1 MQSTTDLFNKFNVT
15 PYLTILFNR
24 LVALNY
30 HDVILDLIILA
41 LIVLGLTII
50 FAILFRLARY
60 WHHKKEPAIFLE
72 ITPPQTTDVSPVA
85 TAQLFNL
92 ISGLLDRSSWIDKL
106 LLRQSSCSFEIV
118 SQKENG
124 IRFILRVPEHM
135 SLPLEKNLRSYLPG
149 IKIKETADY
158 LPDDWAKNRNAGVFE
173 FQLNKHFSWPLNEQ
187 TDLEN
192 HDPLAYLTGAMTQLK
207 NDEILAIQ
215 IILRPL
221 NGLDQHSVRR
231 EINKI
236 QAAIRHNKFAELNN
250 DTAIEQV
257 TYSMIKVLES
267 IVHVVMIPLIFVA
280 DFVTGNPPL
289 PPESASARIVT
300 PADKERE
307 EMVKAKIYQP
317 LFEITVRT
325 LLVTENDLLPARV
338 KGLMTS
344 FMSFDHLSGQ
354 SIAPKW
360 SLPLSFIRWFQ
371 LKQFALRLSGTPLY
385 LTASEIGALYHFPFK
400 TDSYAEDL
408 TRVRSRELPAPL
420 VMKNNKDLDVVFGQN
435 GYGNAMTLIGLTD
448 DDRSRHVYLIG
459 QTGSGKSTIIYHMAA
474 DDIKKG
480 RGLAIIDPHGDLG
493 GDLLKTVPKERFDDV
508 IYFNPYDIKYPVGIN
523 LLELTP
529 NLDDDE
535 LELEKELVCESVIS
549 VFRRV
554 FGKEEDADAHRIEY
568 ILRNTIYT
576 AFSIEDCTI
585 FTVYDL
591 LNNPDFRKQTIKKLT
606 DEDLKMF
613 WQNEFG
619 KAGNLQII
627 KMVGGV
633 TSKIG
638 RFLFSPIT
646 KRILEQPHST
656 INFDDIMNS
665 GKVLICNLAEG
676 KLGENTSKLLGTT
689 IIAKIQQ
696 ATMRRA
702 RAEMYSRKP
711 FYLFIDEF
719 QNFAT
724 NSFTKLLSGGRKFG
738 LRITIAEQST
748 AQQSDRNTVN
758 VILANTGT
766 VICFR
771 TASPIDEDL
780 MLSQFSPAVSKG
792 EIGNLPRYH
801 FYIKL
806 SAGEPQE
813 PFSGETFPVP
823 EFKDSDRLEHL
834 IEASRKNY
842 TIKYVKQNKVVS
854 AEKAPSAEPKKDTV
868 KAVKPQP
875 NKPESKKQT
884 AIKPDGFLPSRRG

>member
-1 MQSTTDLFNKFNVT
+1 MQTTTDLFNKFNLT
-15 PYLTILFNR
+15 PYLTIIYNR
-24 LVALNY
+24 IAALNY
-30 HDVILDLIILA
+30 HDVILDLVILASIIL
-41 LIVLGLTII
+41 GLSII
-50 FAILFRLARY
+50 IAILFRLVRY
-60 WHHKKEPAIFLE
+60 WHHKKEPAVFLE

-92 ISGLLDRSSWIDKL
+92 ISGLIDRSSWIDRL

-118 SQKENG
+118 SQKETG

-135 SLPLEKNLRSYLPG
+135 SLPLEKNLRSYMPG

-158 LPDDWAKNRNAGVFE
+158 LPDNLEENRNAGVFE

-187 TDLEN
+187 TDLES

-215 IILRPL
+215 IIMRPL
-221 NGLDQHSVRR
+221 NGLDQHLVRR
-231 EINKI
+231 EISKI
-236 QAAIRHNKFAELNN
+236 QTAIRHNKFADLDN
-250 DTAIEQV
+250 DTAVEQV
-257 TYSMIKVLES
+257 TYGFIKVLEA
-267 IVHVVMIPLIFVA
+267 IVHIVMIPLIFVA

-289 PPESASARIVT
+289 PPEKDGARIVT
-300 PADKERE
+300 PADRERE
-307 EMVKAKIYQP
+307 EIVKAKIYQP
-317 LFEITVRT
+317 LFETTVRT
-325 LLVTENDLLPARV
+325 LLVTENDLMPARV

-344 FMSFDHLSGQ
+344 FLSFDHLSGQ

-360 SLPLSFIRWFQ
+360 HLTWKFIEQHHR
-371 LKQFALRLSGTPLY
+371 KQFKMRLSGTPLY
-385 LTASEIGALYHFPFK
+385 LTSLEIGALYHFPFK

-420 VMKNNKDLDVVFGQN
+420 TLKNSKDLDVVFGQN
-435 GYGNAMTLIGLTD
+435 GYGNALTLIGLTD

-459 QTGSGKSTIIYHMAA
+459 QTGSGKSTIVYHMAA

-480 RGLAIIDPHGDLG
+480 RGLAVIDPHGDLA

-523 LLELTP
+523 LLELTSD
-529 NLDDDE
+529 LDDDE

-549 VFRRV
+549 IFRRV

-576 AFSIEDCTI
+576 AFSIKDCTI

-646 KRILEQPHST
+646 KRILEQSKST
-656 INFDDIMNS
+656 INFDEIMNS

-696 ATMRRA
+696 TTMRRA
-702 RAEMYSRKP
+702 RAEMYNRKP
-711 FYLFIDEF
+711 FYLFVDEF

-780 MLSQFSPAVSKG
+780 MLSQFSPAVVKG
-792 EIGNLPRYH
+792 EIGNLLRYH

-806 SAGEPQE
+806 SASEPQE
-813 PFSGETFPVP
+813 PFSGETFPIP
-823 EFKDSDRLEHL
+823 EFKDSDRLMRL
-834 IEASRKNY
+834 IETSRKNY
-842 TIKYVKQNKVVS
+842 TIEYVKQNKVIS
-854 AEKAPSAEPKKDTV
+854 TEKALAIEPKKDTI
-868 KAVKPQP
+868 KNLKSQP
-875 NKPESKKQT
+875 NKLKDTKNIAQKTS
-884 AIKPDGFLPSRRG
+884 GFLPSRRG